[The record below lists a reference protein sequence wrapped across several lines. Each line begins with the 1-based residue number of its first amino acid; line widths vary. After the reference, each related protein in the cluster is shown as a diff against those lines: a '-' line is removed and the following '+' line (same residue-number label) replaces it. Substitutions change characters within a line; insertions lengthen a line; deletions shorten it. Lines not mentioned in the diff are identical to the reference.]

1 MLGILEA
8 ELVGNLANGQFCFKQ
23 KLLRPIDDGILDVML
38 TGDARR
44 PASGTA
50 HTVRSSAVSGSGH
63 WPLDWHGL
71 PPSPAGAAFPSRTV
85 CCTHQRCLSG

>member
-50 HTVRSSAVSGSGH
+50 HTAHSSAASGSGH
-63 WPLDWHGL
+63 WPSDWDGSL
-71 PPSPAGAAFPSRTV
+71 PSLTGAVSPIRTV
-85 CCTHQRCLSG
+85 CCTHPRCLSG

>member
-38 TGDARR
+38 TGDASLLADEVTKVVGR
-44 PASGTA
+44 
-50 HTVRSSAVSGSGH
+50 
-63 WPLDWHGL
+63 
-71 PPSPAGAAFPSRTV
+71 
-85 CCTHQRCLSG
+85 

>member
-38 TGDARR
+38 TGDARLL
-44 PASGTA
+44 ADEVTKVLFFIG
-50 HTVRSSAVSGSGH
+50 
-63 WPLDWHGL
+63 
-71 PPSPAGAAFPSRTV
+71 
-85 CCTHQRCLSG
+85 